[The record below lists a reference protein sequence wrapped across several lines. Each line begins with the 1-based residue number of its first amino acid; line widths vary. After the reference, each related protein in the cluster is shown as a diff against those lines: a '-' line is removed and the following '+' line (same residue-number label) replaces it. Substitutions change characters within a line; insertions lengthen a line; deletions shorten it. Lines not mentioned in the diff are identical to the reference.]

1 MKAIILYDSRS
12 SNGSTESV
20 IDAIGLGLAESGVYV
35 EKAKCKAMS
44 DYSFVKDFD
53 LVILGAPVYYFIVAS
68 QLLGALI
75 HGNLKKN
82 LKRKK
87 IALFL
92 TCGTPEVM
100 AAVLYLPQLKIH
112 LVRNKI
118 LVEKIFAPGV
128 HAGSGVLD
136 EFVDD
141 LLHEYKKIV
150 TPKVLSAKWTDEA
163 TEWLQALPSFMK
175 EKFRIMAEEYADDMG
190 YDEITLEMLAEARN
204 QLGGT

>member
-1 MKAIILYDSRS
+1 MKAVILYDSKTAT
-12 SNGSTESV
+12 GTTEAIIDV
-20 IDAIGLGLAESGVYV
+20 IGQNLADSGVYV
-35 EKAKCKAMS
+35 EKAKCKAMA

-53 LVILGAPVYYFIVAS
+53 LVIIGAPVYYFIVAS

-92 TCGTPEVM
+92 TCGSTETV

-118 LVEKIFAPGV
+118 LAEKIFAPD
-128 HAGSGVLD
+128 ALSDREVLD
-136 EFVDD
+136 SFVEEV
-141 LLHEYKKIV
+141 LHQYNKSLKSRG
-150 TPKVLSAKWTDEA
+150 LSAKWSEEA
-163 TEWLQALPSFMK
+163 QECFQSIPSFMQD
-175 EKFRIMAEEYADDMG
+175 KFRTVAEEYADDMG
-190 YDEITLEMLAEARN
+190 YKEITLAVLEEARDT
-204 QLGGT
+204 LGGR

>member
-1 MKAIILYDSRS
+1 MKAVILYDSRS
-12 SNGSTESV
+12 KGGATEAI
-20 IDAIGLGLAESGVYV
+20 IDSIGLKLAESGAYV
-35 EKAKCKAMS
+35 EKAKCKANA
-44 DYSFVKDFD
+44 DYRFVREFD
-53 LVILGAPVYYFIVAS
+53 IVILGAPVYYFFVSS
-68 QLLGALI
+68 QLLGSLI

-82 LKRKK
+82 LRRKK